1 MHSTLISKEGEVTLT
16 LVLMLFYPQIL
27 LFSKSTLS
35 KISAGRV
42 IDLLTNDVQRVVTA
56 PRWIFTISSSILQ
69 IVSAMFLI
77 TYLIGWQALMG
88 EIFLCLLYYAE
99 MSSVYA
105 ALRLSSAAE
114 SDRRI
119 SLTTQAVSG
128 IRAVKARAWEDAFRE
143 KIKNTRK

>member
-1 MHSTLISKEGEVTLT
+1 MT
-16 LVLMLFYPQIL
+16 LVLILFYPQIL
-27 LFSKSTLS
+27 LLSKSTLS
-35 KISAGRV
+35 KVSAGRV
-42 IDLLTNDVQRVVTA
+42 IDLLSNDVQRMETA
-56 PRWIFTISSSILQ
+56 PKWIFTISSSILQ
-69 IVSAMFLI
+69 IVSATFLI

-88 EIFLCLLYYAE
+88 EIFLCLLLPYYAE

-119 SLTTQAVSG
+119 SLTTQMVSG